1 MNRANIEKRQIDLI
15 KESILVFAKC
25 EECKVLFKGG
35 ELCFSNVEDFVDDR
49 GRSCLFRLKEMC
61 HDLFR
66 SSREANYK
74 EKLYDI
80 TVGYIFH
87 EAMKLRENLYQIEYY
102 KPKHDINSHELT
114 ILERK
119 IVHEIGALIN
129 KAEKRT
135 KEGMKEIKVL
145 SKELAAQLKD
155 LIKLYKSNYLIPRF
169 IFENEKTLVRI
180 FGKKGFDAL
189 LNDMYRDGWLLLMFK
204 AAQSY
209 LESEYYSLARDLFQ
223 RVSRADRHNRL
234 AMFLHLYT
242 SAFHFYFKNRFMRAL
257 KYAEKALAVSEIPD
271 GEAYRESLKGLVTE
285 LSKETKGAPKNT
297 EDLQDA
303 YL

>member
-15 KESILVFAKC
+15 RESILVFAKC
-25 EECKVLFKGG
+25 EECRVLFKDGK
-35 ELCFSNVEDFVDDR
+35 LCFSNVEDFVDDR

-66 SSREANYK
+66 NSSDANYK

-87 EAMKLRENLYQIEYY
+87 EAMKLRENLYQMEYY
-102 KPKHDINSHELT
+102 KPKHDTDSHELT
-114 ILERK
+114 NLERK

-135 KEGMKEIKVL
+135 KEGLKEIKVL
-145 SKELAAQLKD
+145 SKELTEQMKD
-155 LIKLYKSNYLIPRF
+155 LIKLYRSNYLIPRF

-180 FGKKGFDAL
+180 FGKKGFDTL
-189 LNDMYRDGWLLLMFK
+189 LSDMYRDGRLLLMFK
-204 AAQSY
+204 AAESY
-209 LESEYYSLARDLFQ
+209 LESEYYGLARDLFQ
-223 RVSRADRHNRL
+223 RVSRIDGENRP

-242 SAFHFYFKNRFMRAL
+242 SAFYFYFKNRFSRAL
-257 KYAEKALAVSEIPD
+257 KYVDKALAVKGVPD
-271 GEAYRESLKGLVTE
+271 GEAYRESLKGLMIE
-285 LSKETKGAPKNT
+285 LTKETKGAPKRAG
-297 EDLQDA
+297 EL
-303 YL
+303 